1 MSYISEKGFAGKV
14 MNEALAVD
22 YGRFNNESK
31 GKGIIIQGI
40 NNPSQVKHNDLLLC
54 DLVKMIDEA
63 SKELRKAKRNRTD
76 VRNKEIKIAKTKL
89 DSLRKE
95 LGERNNDIR

>member
-22 YGRFNNESK
+22 YGRFNKESK
-31 GKGIIIQGI
+31 GKEVIIQGI
-40 NNPSQVKHNDLLLC
+40 NNPSPVKHNDLLLC

-63 SKELRKAKRNRTD
+63 SKELLDININLDHVLKDIQKDN
-76 VRNKEIKIAKTKL
+76 VIKGTFDKPCPGQEPGQ
-89 DSLRKE
+89 D
-95 LGERNNDIR
+95 

>member
-1 MSYISEKGFAGKV
+1 MFILYKNNSKFTIKI
-14 MNEALAVD
+14 NIL
-22 YGRFNNESK
+22 FNNNSK
-31 GKGIIIQGI
+31 GKKVIIQGI

-76 VRNKEIKIAKTKL
+76 VLNNEIKIAQTKL

-95 LGERNNDIR
+95 LSERNKLD

>member
-22 YGRFNNESK
+22 YGRFNKESK
-31 GKGIIIQGI
+31 GKEVIIQGI
-40 NNPSQVKHNDLLLC
+40 NNPSPVKHNDLLLC

-63 SKELRKAKRNRTD
+63 SKEL
-76 VRNKEIKIAKTKL
+76 L
-89 DSLRKE
+89 DININLDHVLK
-95 LGERNNDIR
+95 DIQKDNVIQGTFDKPCPGQEPGQD

>member
-31 GKGIIIQGI
+31 GKVVIIQ
-40 NNPSQVKHNDLLLC
+40 
-54 DLVKMIDEA
+54 
-63 SKELRKAKRNRTD
+63 
-76 VRNKEIKIAKTKL
+76 EIKIAKTKL

-95 LGERNNDIR
+95 LGERNKLD

>member
-40 NNPSQVKHNDLLLC
+40 NYTSQVKHNDLLLC

-76 VRNKEIKIAKTKL
+76 VLNNEIKIAQTKL

-95 LGERNNDIR
+95 LSERNKLD